1 MAKNSAVNSHQYT
14 FTNSTVP
21 NIEPIISN
29 STFNDLSYSSG
40 ESLVDTTLSI
50 SKMLLLCF
58 IILDLI
64 SDHVTTHSIYHTDF
78 FFFYF

>member
-21 NIEPIISN
+21 NTEPIISN
-29 STFNDLSYSSG
+29 SIFDDLSCGSG
-40 ESLVDTTLSI
+40 ESLVDTLSI

-58 IILDLI
+58 IILDLTG
-64 SDHVTTHSIYHTDF
+64 DHVTIHGIHHID